1 MLTLEEYIAKR
12 KKEDGINEFD
22 LDERNENMRVSVNYV
37 FEFFNQ
43 YLDELEIESGTVLN
57 NERLQ
62 KFRNQLHKYEPE
74 IQDWLVNIY
83 NEYDKHLQRSIISL
97 LKKELI

>member
-1 MLTLEEYIAKR
+1 MDA
-12 KKEDGINEFD
+12 
-22 LDERNENMRVSVNYV
+22 RNENMQISVNYI

-43 YLDELEIESGTVLN
+43 YLDEQDIESFTVLN

-62 KFRNQLHKYEPE
+62 KFRHQLRIYEPD

-83 NEYDKHLQRSIISL
+83 NEYDKQLQRSIISL
-97 LKKELI
+97 LKKEELFLLYHTLRKLKGKKGSITV